1 MFCENCGA
9 PLDEGARFCENC
21 GAPVEPVAPVAPAA
35 PAPQEPE
42 PGPAGKIYFPNPA
55 RYITHMGLQERM
67 AMLTADDTDDFPE
80 NE

>member
-21 GAPVEPVAPVAPAA
+21 GAPVEQAG
-35 PAPQEPE
+35 PE
-42 PGPAGKIYFPNPA
+42 QDSVPAGKIYFPNPA
-55 RYITHMGLQERM
+55 RYITHMSLSERS